1 MEAAENRRRD
11 HAITVR
17 KPMSRKDRC
26 HRSALG
32 DARPEARVRAPVIVQ
47 PDNATLIV
55 PSLEKFVIGGIH
67 GSVGLSPCTR
77 H

>member
-1 MEAAENRRRD
+1 
-11 HAITVR
+11 VR
-17 KPMSRKDRC
+17 PM
-26 HRSALG
+26 A
-32 DARPEARVRAPVIVQ
+32 VVQ